1 MAPVWCGTSV
11 LVLQV
16 CVCTRVQ
23 ETQLQIVT
31 LWCYVQSGK
40 SEDEQT
46 ERLLGVLEQS
56 DNIPLDEFYAALR
69 ADGQQE
75 IADLLQKWWK
85 NVSVKAELLPNSLT
99 DHLMYL

>member
-1 MAPVWCGTSV
+1 
-11 LVLQV
+11 
-16 CVCTRVQ
+16 
-23 ETQLQIVT
+23 
-31 LWCYVQSGK
+31 VQSGK

-75 IADLLQKWWK
+75 IADLLQK
-85 NVSVKAELLPNSLT
+85 
-99 DHLMYL
+99 